1 MLKAAIVLLCVTLA
15 IANMASR
22 FIPQEMRRAARI
34 LSWLLAA
41 YVVFM
46 LTLGIIASFNAHVR

>member
-15 IANMASR
+15 IANIASR

-41 YVVFM
+41 YVVVM
-46 LTLGIIASFNAHVR
+46 LTLGVIASFNVQFK